1 MNKKNLILNIIAV
14 VLILVVT
21 THIKLYASNQQQL
34 NKKKWEALTK
44 DLNYQ
49 DDTKKEVTPKN
60 GYNKKSTI
68 NFPTININY
77 TGQIVLIIIVVMV
90 LIFISKLIIK
100 IKPNS
105 TFENLTNIVEK
116 IEDKLLESDIE
127 MLLQNA
133 KKLEACHS
141 YLLFNDAKKFASIQL
156 YKLAKGKN
164 KCSVQIRAKK
174 LDFII
179 RLE

>member
-60 GYNKKSTI
+60 
-68 NFPTININY
+68 
-77 TGQIVLIIIVVMV
+77 
-90 LIFISKLIIK
+90 
-100 IKPNS
+100 
-105 TFENLTNIVEK
+105 
-116 IEDKLLESDIE
+116 
-127 MLLQNA
+127 
-133 KKLEACHS
+133 
-141 YLLFNDAKKFASIQL
+141 
-156 YKLAKGKN
+156 
-164 KCSVQIRAKK
+164 
-174 LDFII
+174 
-179 RLE
+179 